1 MAVEA
6 SSLKAKHVDVHLLP
20 IKDLGRVSKFLGT
33 QNGDGGYNIDQEGVI
48 GNLLR
53 TNGLK
58 DANSVRAL
66 IGDDCYDENLDG
78 VEMLGASN
86 KRSGPTIRE
95 FQSLVGS
102 LLWVARCK
110 KPDIAFAGTVSLKVT
125 IAPAQNRDQKVSR
138 RGAFS
143 NADSAVDKA
152 DRKSMT
158 GSVLRLHGMAVS
170 RGAHKQ
176 GGVSLSMMKA
186 DFVAVS

>member
-1 MAVEA
+1 MAGEA

-33 QNGDGGYNIDQEGVI
+33 LNGDGGYNIDQEGVI

-53 TNGLK
+53 TNGLM

-78 VEMLGASN
+78 VAMLGASN

-143 NADSAVDKA
+143 DADSAVDKA
-152 DRKSMT
+152 GQEVDDRQRTAPSRH
-158 GSVLRLHGMAVS
+158 GSES
-170 RGAHKQ
+170 RRA
-176 GGVSLSMMKA
+176 
-186 DFVAVS
+186 

>member
-1 MAVEA
+1 MAGEA

-33 QNGDGGYNIDQEGVI
+33 LNGDGGYNIDQEGVI

-53 TNGLK
+53 TNGLM

-78 VEMLGASN
+78 VAMLGASN

-110 KPDIAFAGTVSLKVT
+110 KPDIAFAVHKATRQT
-125 IAPAQNRDQKVSR
+125 HAP
-138 RGAFS
+138 
-143 NADSAVDKA
+143 
-152 DRKSMT
+152 
-158 GSVLRLHGMAVS
+158 RLHDWMLA
-170 RGAHKQ
+170 K
-176 GGVSLSMMKA
+176 
-186 DFVAVS
+186 